1 MRQLNEYK
9 NAEINMK
16 ISLKRCRKKLGVTE
30 REKKE
35 SMGGERK
42 RSKCVCF
49 ENKFDIQLTK
59 PLLLAKMAIGFT
71 VIFLST
77 LYLGNKE
84 MKSRQG
90 RLPCPPDNN
99 IRLPLDRIPSFSDIL
114 HYHSR

>member
-30 REKKE
+30 RERKKE
-35 SMGGERK
+35 RVGGERK

-59 PLLLAKMAIGFT
+59 PLCLIAG
-71 VIFLST
+71 
-77 LYLGNKE
+77 G
-84 MKSRQG
+84 MKWPSD
-90 RLPCPPDNN
+90 LP
-99 IRLPLDRIPSFSDIL
+99 
-114 HYHSR
+114 